1 MNRAEMLEKITGI
14 FREVFDD
21 DSLVITEATH
31 AADIE
36 DWDSLAQ
43 ITLVTAV
50 EDMFGMQ
57 FLLEDVTTM
66 QNVGEMMDIIERE
79 LAAK

>member
-1 MNRAEMLEKITGI
+1 MTRAEMLEKINEI
-14 FREVFDD
+14 FKDVFDD
-21 DSLVITEATH
+21 DSLVITEKTYS
-31 AADIE
+31 ADIE

-66 QNVGEMMDIIERE
+66 KDVGNMMDIIERE